1 MQMNSF
7 PMMETSGDVELLEL
21 CLRGNREAYGHLV
34 ARYQSLVCSLA
45 YSACG
50 ELARSEDLAQETFV
64 MAWRHLGELRDRAK
78 FKSWLC
84 SIARNL
90 VNNSLRRD
98 RRDATRSAESL
109 ESVPEAVS
117 AMPTPCDQAI
127 SREEESI
134 LWRALSEIPETYR
147 EPLVLFYREQQS
159 VEQVA
164 TALELSDD
172 AVKQRLSRGR
182 ALLKEQVAA
191 FVETT
196 LRNTRPGKAFT
207 FAVLAS
213 LAAVVPQATAA
224 GLAAGAAKGSA
235 AVKSAAAVGLSSAVL
250 GPLIGILGAYIGA
263 KASIENTKSPRE
275 RQFMVKQT
283 WWAVACVAAFLCAM
297 ALVIKFGK
305 KLLST
310 HPVWFA
316 TLLIALVAGYAAGL
330 MVIIVRA
337 NRRQRQIQIEDGT
350 YIAPQEAMSALL
362 KSSPQK
368 ARRGIYASLG
378 GSIFGSVA
386 FAFVLALQHDDW
398 ITAGAVV
405 TVAVLLFGLGVRASL
420 KKPQN
425 SFRILIS
432 VSLAA
437 GILCLLIVDS
447 RWSSW
452 MVSSPMSPPMKGW
465 SLIGLNAFIVVLFA
479 LITVGLMLNQRL
491 HRRSP
496 PTSTKQS

>member
-21 CLRGNREAYGHLV
+21 CLRGNRETYGHLV

-207 FAVLAS
+207 FAVVVAV
-213 LAAVVPQATAA
+213 AAVVPQATAA

-235 AVKSAAAVGLSSAVL
+235 AIKSAAAVGLSSAVL

-305 KLLST
+305 KLLPT

-316 TLLIALVAGYAAGL
+316 TLLIALAAGL

-362 KSSPQK
+362 KSSP
-368 ARRGIYASLG
+368 
-378 GSIFGSVA
+378 
-386 FAFVLALQHDDW
+386 
-398 ITAGAVV
+398 
-405 TVAVLLFGLGVRASL
+405 
-420 KKPQN
+420 
-425 SFRILIS
+425 
-432 VSLAA
+432 
-437 GILCLLIVDS
+437 
-447 RWSSW
+447 
-452 MVSSPMSPPMKGW
+452 
-465 SLIGLNAFIVVLFA
+465 
-479 LITVGLMLNQRL
+479 
-491 HRRSP
+491 
-496 PTSTKQS
+496 